1 MTTVTIDNRSYPC
14 PSAWNEI
21 GWEQFFTLAEYA
33 GQTVGTSATERKAE
47 RVLERICGVDPG
59 TVRKIDGRQRKQFAD
74 CLGERFFGFPP
85 PFPENPDGNGS
96 TDGFDWNGIRM
107 LFPAPA
113 VDPDGSVVPLAHTTA
128 VELCEATDLYLCDK
142 WRYAPLVVAILCRPE
157 GEPYRE
163 QTCRHRAWSMK
174 KLPMDI
180 VLRLYDMLRQ
190 AHRYLKR
197 NYPLCYETPRTNGEK
212 PGREGPTWNE
222 LLLWAG
228 HFRIDEIEPVR
239 RMNCHDFM
247 DLVQS
252 RIKMNG

>member
-113 VDPDGSVVPLAHTTA
+113 VDPDGSVVPLAHTTSNCA
-128 VELCEATDLYLCDK
+128 KRPTCTCATN
-142 WRYAPLVVAILCRPE
+142 
-157 GEPYRE
+157 GG
-163 QTCRHRAWSMK
+163 
-174 KLPMDI
+174 
-180 VLRLYDMLRQ
+180 
-190 AHRYLKR
+190 
-197 NYPLCYETPRTNGEK
+197 TPRSSSRYSAVPKVNPTGNRHAGIG
-212 PGREGPTWNE
+212 PG
-222 LLLWAG
+222 A
-228 HFRIDEIEPVR
+228 
-239 RMNCHDFM
+239 
-247 DLVQS
+247 
-252 RIKMNG
+252 

>member
-85 PFPENPDGNGS
+85 PFPENPDGNDS

-142 WRYAPLVVAILCRPE
+142 WRYAPLVVAILCRP
-157 GEPYRE
+157 
-163 QTCRHRAWSMK
+163 
-174 KLPMDI
+174 
-180 VLRLYDMLRQ
+180 
-190 AHRYLKR
+190 
-197 NYPLCYETPRTNGEK
+197 
-212 PGREGPTWNE
+212 
-222 LLLWAG
+222 
-228 HFRIDEIEPVR
+228 R
-239 RMNCHDFM
+239 R
-247 DLVQS
+247 
-252 RIKMNG
+252 

>member
-1 MTTVTIDNRSYPC
+1 
-14 PSAWNEI
+14 
-21 GWEQFFTLAEYA
+21 
-33 GQTVGTSATERKAE
+33 
-47 RVLERICGVDPG
+47 
-59 TVRKIDGRQRKQFAD
+59 
-74 CLGERFFGFPP
+74 
-85 PFPENPDGNGS
+85 
-96 TDGFDWNGIRM
+96 
-107 LFPAPA
+107 
-113 VDPDGSVVPLAHTTA
+113 
-128 VELCEATDLYLCDK
+128 
-142 WRYAPLVVAILCRPE
+142 
-157 GEPYRE
+157 
-163 QTCRHRAWSMK
+163 MK

-212 PGREGPTWNE
+212 TGREGPTWNE

-228 HFRIDEIEPVR
+228 HFRIDEIEPER

>member
-1 MTTVTIDNRSYPC
+1 MLGRRSALLQRNGKRSGYWSAFAEWIREPFGRSTAGSENSSPTAWANVFSGFRRHFRRIRTETTVRTVS
-14 PSAWNEI
+14 I
-21 GWEQFFTLAEYA
+21 GT
-33 GQTVGTSATERKAE
+33 
-47 RVLERICGVDPG
+47 
-59 TVRKIDGRQRKQFAD
+59 
-74 CLGERFFGFPP
+74 
-85 PFPENPDGNGS
+85 
-96 TDGFDWNGIRM
+96 GIRM

-212 PGREGPTWNE
+212 TGREGPTWNE

>member
-1 MTTVTIDNRSYPC
+1 MLNTVLTVRAHQANSHK
-14 PSAWNEI
+14 EI

-85 PFPENPDGNGS
+85 PFPENPDGNDS

-212 PGREGPTWNE
+212 TGREGPTWNE

>member
-1 MTTVTIDNRSYPC
+1 MLGRRSALLQRNGKRSGYW
-14 PSAWNEI
+14 SA
-21 GWEQFFTLAEYA
+21 FAEWIREPFGRSTA
-33 GQTVGTSATERKAE
+33 GSENSSPTAWANV
-47 RVLERICGVDPG
+47 
-59 TVRKIDGRQRKQFAD
+59 
-74 CLGERFFGFPP
+74 FFGFPP
-85 PFPENPDGNGS
+85 PCPENPDGNDS

-212 PGREGPTWNE
+212 TGREGPTWNE

>member
-1 MTTVTIDNRSYPC
+1 MPGRRSALLQRNGKRSGYW
-14 PSAWNEI
+14 SA
-21 GWEQFFTLAEYA
+21 FAEWIREPFGRSTA
-33 GQTVGTSATERKAE
+33 GSENSSPTAWANVFSGFR
-47 RVLERICGVDPG
+47 RHF
-59 TVRKIDGRQRKQFAD
+59 RKI
-74 CLGERFFGFPP
+74 
-85 PFPENPDGNGS
+85 
-96 TDGFDWNGIRM
+96 RM
-107 LFPAPA
+107 E
-113 VDPDGSVVPLAHTTA
+113 TA
-128 VELCEATDLYLCDK
+128 VRTVSIGTEYGCCFPLRQSIPTAASYRWRIRRPSTDLYLCDK

-212 PGREGPTWNE
+212 TGREGPTWNE

>member
-33 GQTVGTSATERKAE
+33 GQTVGTSATEQKAE

-113 VDPDGSVVPLAHTTA
+113 VDPDGIH
-128 VELCEATDLYLCDK
+128 
-142 WRYAPLVVAILCRPE
+142 
-157 GEPYRE
+157 
-163 QTCRHRAWSMK
+163 
-174 KLPMDI
+174 
-180 VLRLYDMLRQ
+180 
-190 AHRYLKR
+190 
-197 NYPLCYETPRTNGEK
+197 
-212 PGREGPTWNE
+212 
-222 LLLWAG
+222 
-228 HFRIDEIEPVR
+228 
-239 RMNCHDFM
+239 
-247 DLVQS
+247 
-252 RIKMNG
+252 